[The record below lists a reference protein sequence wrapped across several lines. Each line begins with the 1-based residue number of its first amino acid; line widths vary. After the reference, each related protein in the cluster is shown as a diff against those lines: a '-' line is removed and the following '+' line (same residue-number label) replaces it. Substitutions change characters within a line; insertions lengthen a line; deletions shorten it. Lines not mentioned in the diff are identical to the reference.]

1 MALTVKIQYISIIME
16 KTYKLTYNVHMAISD
31 VCMYLSYGIIKY
43 ATYITAT
50 HYVRSCIMLN
60 VYIHS

>member
-16 KTYKLTYNVHMAISD
+16 KTYKLTYNVHMPISD
-31 VCMYLSYGIIKY
+31 MCMYLSYRIIKY

-50 HYVRSCIMLN
+50 HYVA
-60 VYIHS
+60 V